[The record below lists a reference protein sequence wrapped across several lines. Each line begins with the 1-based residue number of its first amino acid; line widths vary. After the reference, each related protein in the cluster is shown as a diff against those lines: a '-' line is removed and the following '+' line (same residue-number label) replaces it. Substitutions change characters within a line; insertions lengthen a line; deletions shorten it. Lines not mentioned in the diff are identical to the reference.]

1 MSLLAHVL
9 SCCPADRAGAAG
21 AVELQRYYLQL
32 AEHLHRHLLPEP
44 SLPCLQVELDSI
56 DKRKVWMRAQVTDGG
71 KATYATAKS
80 LFVAPRPL
88 NLIRNMLFGWV
99 PGLGSKPR
107 QQQAVQPLVTA

>member
-1 MSLLAHVL
+1 MLQPARASPAQCVSSTACH
-9 SCCPADRAGAAG
+9 CP
-21 AVELQRYYLQL
+21 
-32 AEHLHRHLLPEP
+32 
-44 SLPCLQVELDSI
+44 QVELDSI
-56 DKRKVWMRAQVTDGG
+56 DKRKVWMKAQVTDGG

-107 QQQAVQPLVTA
+107 PPQAVQPLATA